1 MENAMRDLKTLRP
14 VGLLAVTALTF
25 AMGLAELRAADQAA
39 PCANAAGK
47 AEPATPPDTASGDG
61 TAPGNAGS
69 TGWTGGTGGAHIGT
83 SPQGAT
89 EDSKTWQPPT
99 ARGLDLAMEAEPKEA
114 C

>member
-25 AMGLAELRAADQAA
+25 ASMGLAELRAADQ
-39 PCANAAGK
+39 
-47 AEPATPPDTASGDG
+47 
-61 TAPGNAGS
+61 AGS